1 MDRLELIG
9 TGCGNAK
16 RDRSKCSGSTIFR
29 ADISIT
35 HTTGVAL
42 YQTADDRIKVGS
54 HSAYH
59 FDGVGVTGKLDF
71 WRFSVAHR
79 LPKKPLEPEYE
90 GINKASKPRACGNVF

>member
-16 RDRSKCSGSTIFR
+16 RDRSECSGSTVFR

-42 YQTADDRIKVGS
+42 YQTADDCIKVGS
-54 HSAYH
+54 HSPYH

-79 LPKKPLEPEYE
+79 LPKKTLEPEYE
-90 GINKASKPRACGNVF
+90 GINEASKPRACGNVF

>member
-16 RDRSKCSGSTIFR
+16 RDRSKCSGSTVFR

-35 HTTGVAL
+35 HTTGVAF
-42 YQTADDRIKVGS
+42 YQTADDLIKVGS
-54 HSAYH
+54 DSTYH
-59 FDGVGVTGKLDF
+59 FDGVGVTGKLNF

-79 LPKKPLEPEYE
+79 LPKKTLEPEHE
-90 GINKASKPRACGNVF
+90 GIDEASKPRACGNVF

>member
-16 RDRSKCSGSTIFR
+16 RDRSECSGSTVFR

-42 YQTADDRIKVGS
+42 YQTADDPIKVGS

-59 FDGVGVTGKLDF
+59 LDGVRVTGELNF

-79 LPKKPLEPEYE
+79 LTEKTLEPEYKS
-90 GINKASKPRACGNVF
+90 INEASKPRACGNIF

>member
-29 ADISIT
+29 ADIGIT

-59 FDGVGVTGKLDF
+59 FDGVGITRKLNF
-71 WRFSVAHR
+71 WRFQCRSSTTQEDLGTRVRGHR
-79 LPKKPLEPEYE
+79 
-90 GINKASKPRACGNVF
+90 